1 MALELVSRQ
10 LLGQRVCH
18 HQRRAY
24 VLEEISDQFM
34 EKLNL
39 QNTALGSSHMKILFR
54 DLLLRFDRLTAIHA
68 GEPQKSL
75 REPGLDNLQR
85 TLAIDVDDTLDVRAE
100 QLRNRLPDGKEIHDA
115 EMQSFKLGVC
125 RTGRSQLRGPTP
137 PSDDHPRSCGTLHDD
152 EIAGH
157 RNPIV
162 TCVREEDD
170 A

>member
-1 MALELVSRQ
+1 MFEK
-10 LLGQRVCH
+10 
-18 HQRRAY
+18 
-24 VLEEISDQFM
+24 IPNQFVK
-34 EKLNL
+34 ELNL
-39 QNTALGSSHMKILFR
+39 QNAALGSSHVKILFG
-54 DLLLRFDRLTAIHA
+54 DLSLRFDRLATIHSS
-68 GEPQKSL
+68 EPQKAL
-75 REPGLDNLQR
+75 RKPGLNNLQR
-85 TLAIDVDDTLDVRAE
+85 ALAIDINDTLDVRAE
-100 QLRNRLPDGKEIHDA
+100 QLGNCLPDGEEIHNA
-115 EMQSFKLGVC
+115 EMQGFELGVC